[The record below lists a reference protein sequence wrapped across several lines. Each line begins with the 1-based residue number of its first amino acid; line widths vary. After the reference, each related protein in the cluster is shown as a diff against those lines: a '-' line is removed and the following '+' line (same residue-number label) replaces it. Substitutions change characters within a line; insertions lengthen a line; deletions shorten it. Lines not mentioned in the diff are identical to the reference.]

1 MIHLRTRSKYRNR
14 RVTIDGYTF
23 DSQAEAAR
31 FRVLRMMLNAGQISE
46 LTLQKSF
53 PCIVNGVKV
62 CTYVAD
68 FAYRNAAGEFTVEDV
83 KGVLTQAYVIK
94 KKLVKAL
101 HGVDIREVRAR

>member
-1 MIHLRTRSKYRNR
+1 
-14 RVTIDGYTF
+14 VTIDGYTF

-53 PCIVNGVKV
+53 PCVVHGVKV

-68 FAYRNAAGEFTVEDV
+68 FAYRNAAGEFVVEDV
-83 KGVLTQAYVIK
+83 KSAPTKTPIYRLK

-101 HGVDIREVRAR
+101 YGIEIVEITK